1 VSRPRAVPHHDDPTG
16 GLPMIEI
23 DGHRVLTTLEE
34 KVAPGTAA
42 VIVID
47 MQKDFTYPGW
57 FSDRL
62 GIDVSPMNALAEHIA
77 KLLKEARKHGVM
89 VVHVNS
95 VYDKRFMSAPMHERL
110 HRLNLDPYCQSD
122 TEGIDSHPALVPRPG
137 EPVVIKHR
145 FDAFVDTDLDIV
157 LRSAG
162 IETVIMTGTAT
173 HACVDSTARNAYF
186 RDYYVVFGEDL
197 VGGASEEVHRATMA
211 TVNQCFGVTATA
223 EQLMAAWEVGAS
235 GGEAVAAGGAGRHA
249 D

>member
-1 VSRPRAVPHHDDPTG
+1 
-16 GLPMIEI
+16 MIEL
-23 DGHRVLTTLEE
+23 DGHEVLTTLEE

-77 KLLKEARKHGVM
+77 GLLDEARKHGVM
-89 VVHVNS
+89 VAHVNS

-110 HRLNLDPYCQSD
+110 HRLDLDPYCQSD
-122 TEGIDSHPALVPRPG
+122 TEGIDSHPALVPQPG

-162 IETVIMTGTAT
+162 VKTVVMTGTAT

-197 VGGASEEVHRATMA
+197 VGGASPEVHRATMA
-211 TVNQCFGVTATA
+211 TMNQCFGVTATRA
-223 EQLMAAWEVGAS
+223 QIVAAWEATAAGEVVGA
-235 GGEAVAAGGAGRHA
+235 GGGRAA